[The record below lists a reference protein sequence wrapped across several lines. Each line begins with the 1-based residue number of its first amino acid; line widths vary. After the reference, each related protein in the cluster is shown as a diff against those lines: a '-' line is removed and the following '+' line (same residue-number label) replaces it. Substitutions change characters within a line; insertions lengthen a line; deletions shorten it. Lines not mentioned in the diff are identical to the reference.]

1 MAAPKNKDVTRLAI
15 LFTVCGVLLLT
26 IAIGGLVLRCR
37 TLETR
42 LNGML
47 LQSMTSHTEVSGTE
61 AKRLIDDTQ
70 ALLEEAARLLGD
82 GVPPDLPDDSL
93 VNLVLE
99 PLGLGRGLEISF
111 LNWEE
116 LDSVEPGSEEQRVY
130 QQLQPGSCVVGS
142 VIPAQDEFYFLVV
155 RPITDQGGKIVGAVQ
170 AKASADLLSNQG
182 HDSSLFLSV
191 QRVLAA
197 DDGHIVCGSSP
208 ELRGLSLTELVR
220 GDGLDQKGLDRFA
233 AAYHANEYGSLSY
246 ETKGGQG
253 YVAWAPISYNGWR
266 VVQISQSPDLQV
278 ERTSLMQTVVMV
290 VSLLVCAALAAL
302 IWRMRSRMAADK
314 LRYSALSEFKDTL
327 IFEYDC
333 QKDSLEFTSNALDT
347 LDLDDVRLEEIT
359 DLKHDFPVFHPDD
372 LETVRR
378 VLWEAETLVQDQVA
392 HDRIRLKRKNGEYSW
407 YRSQYKAV
415 FDEKGKVI
423 RLIGT
428 LTDISAQINQEMEL
442 RKQAQQDPLTGVYN
456 RAGVK
461 LINARL
467 EQISRGVLFM
477 LDMDD
482 FKRVN
487 DTFGHAAGDRLL
499 MAIGGVLRDTF
510 RTDDIV
516 ARIGGDEFIA
526 FLSGSDSRATAE
538 AKGQELL
545 ERVRNLR
552 VEGVEGPITVS
563 VGAASAPAQGRTYET
578 LSLAADEAMYHVKQ
592 NGKGGFSLR

>member
-1 MAAPKNKDVTRLAI
+1 MAVPKNKDVTRLAI

-42 LNGML
+42 LDEML
-47 LQSMTSHTEVSGTE
+47 LESMTSHTESSGE
-61 AKRLIDDTQ
+61 GAKELIDDTQ
-70 ALLEEAARLLGD
+70 VLLERADRLLEAD
-82 GVPPDLPDDSL
+82 GRTLEKSWADR
-93 VNLVLE
+93 VLA
-99 PLGLGRGLEISF
+99 P
-111 LNWEE
+111 LNWGRTTE
-116 LDSVEPGSEEQRVY
+116 LSYLDWEDLTSVDPASEEQRVY
-130 QQLQPGSCVVGS
+130 QQLQPGSCVVGG
-142 VIPAQDEFYFLVV
+142 VISGQDDFYFLVV
-155 RPITDQGGKIVGAVQ
+155 RPLASPSGNIVGAVQ
-170 AKASADLLSNQG
+170 AKVSADLLSSQG

-191 QRVLAA
+191 QRVITG
-197 DDGHIVCGSSP
+197 DDGIIVFGNSP
-208 ELRGLSLTELVR
+208 KLRGLSLTELVR
-220 GDGLDQKGLDRFA
+220 EDGLDQKVLDRFT
-233 AAYHANEYGSLSY
+233 AAYHANEYGSLRY
-246 ETKGGQG
+246 ETEEGQG

-266 VVQISQSPDLQV
+266 MVQISQSPDLQV
-278 ERTSLMQTVVMV
+278 ERTSLVQTVVMV

-302 IWRMRSRMAADK
+302 IWQLRARMAADK

-333 QKDSLEFTSNALDT
+333 QKDSLEFTSNALET
-347 LDLDDVRLEEIT
+347 LDLEDVRLDEVT

-392 HDRIRLKRKNGEYSW
+392 HDRVRLKRKNGEYSW

-415 FDEKGKVI
+415 FDGDGKVI

-482 FKRVN
+482 FKRIN
-487 DTFGHAAGDRLL
+487 DSFGHAAGDRVL

-526 FLSGSDSRATAE
+526 FLSGSDSRTTAE
-538 AKGQELL
+538 QKGQELL
-545 ERVRNLR
+545 ERVRKLQ

-563 VGAASAPAQGRTYET
+563 VGAAAAPAQGRTYEA
-578 LSLAADEAMYHVKQ
+578 LSLAADKAMYHIKQ
-592 NGKGGFSLR
+592 NGKGGFALR

>member
-1 MAAPKNKDVTRLAI
+1 MAAPKHKDVTLLAI
-15 LFTVCGVLLLT
+15 LFTVCGVLLLA
-26 IAIGGLVLRCR
+26 IAVGGLVLRCR
-37 TLETR
+37 TLESR
-42 LNGML
+42 LDGML
-47 LQSMTSHTEVSGTE
+47 LQSMTSHTEVSGKE

-70 ALLEEAARLLGD
+70 ILLEEAVRLLGD
-82 GVPPDLPDDSL
+82 GTPPDLPDDSL
-93 VNLVLE
+93 VDLVLE
-99 PLGLGRGLEISF
+99 LLSLGRDQEISF
-111 LNWEE
+111 LNRRD
-116 LDSVEPGSEEQRVY
+116 LDAAEPGSEEQRVY

-142 VIPAQDEFYFLVV
+142 VISGQDEFYFLVV
-155 RPITDQGGKIVGAVQ
+155 RSLTSQTGNIVGAVQ
-170 AKASADLLSNQG
+170 AKVSADLLSSQG

-191 QRVLAA
+191 QRALAG
-197 DDGHIVCGSSP
+197 DDGTIVCGSSP
-208 ELRGLSLTELVR
+208 ELQGLSLTDLVR
-220 GDGLDQKGLDRFA
+220 GDGVAQRELDRFT
-233 AAYHANEYGSLSY
+233 AAYQADEYGSLHY
-246 ETKGGQG
+246 GMKAGQG

-266 VVQISQSPDLQV
+266 VVQISQSPDLQI
-278 ERTSLMQTVVMV
+278 ERTSLVQTVVMV
-290 VSLLVCAALAAL
+290 VSLLVCAVLAAL

-333 QKDSLEFTSNALDT
+333 QKDSLEFTSNALET
-347 LDLDDVRLEEIT
+347 LDLDDVRLEEVT

-378 VLWEAETLVQDQVA
+378 VLWEAETLAQDQVA
-392 HDRIRLKRKNGEYSW
+392 HDRVRLKGKDGEYSW

-415 FDEKGKVI
+415 FDGDGKVI

-428 LTDISAQINQEMEL
+428 LTDISAQITQEIEL

-482 FKRVN
+482 FKRIN
-487 DTFGHAAGDRLL
+487 DSFGHAAGDRLL

-526 FLSGSDSRATAE
+526 FMSGSDSRSTAE
-538 AKGQELL
+538 QKGHELL

-592 NGKGGFSLR
+592 NGKGGFALR

>member
-15 LFTVCGVLLLT
+15 LFTICGVILLT
-26 IAIGGLVLRCR
+26 VAVGGLVLRCR
-37 TLETR
+37 TLEKR
-42 LNGML
+42 LDEML
-47 LQSMTSHTEVSGTE
+47 LQSMTSHTEVSGKE

-70 ALLEEAARLLGD
+70 VLLEEAVRLLGD
-82 GVPPDLPDDSL
+82 GTLPDLPDDSL
-93 VNLVLE
+93 IDLVLE
-99 PLGLGRGLEISF
+99 PLALGRDLDISF
-111 LNWEE
+111 LDRKD
-116 LDSVEPGSEEQRVY
+116 LDSAELGSEEQRVY

-142 VIPAQDEFYFLVV
+142 VISTQDEFYFLVV
-155 RPITDQGGKIVGAVQ
+155 RPLTSPAGDIVGAVQ
-170 AKASADLLSNQG
+170 ARVSADLLSSQG

-191 QRVLAA
+191 QRALVG
-197 DDGHIVCGSSP
+197 DNGNIVCGSSP
-208 ELRGLSLTELVR
+208 ELRGLSLTELIR
-220 GDGLDQKGLDRFA
+220 EDGMDQRVLDRFT
-233 AAYHANEYGSLSY
+233 AAYQVDEYGSLRY
-246 ETKGGQG
+246 GTKGGQG

-278 ERTSLMQTVVMV
+278 ERTSLVQTVVMV
-290 VSLLVCAALAAL
+290 MSLLVCAALAAL
-302 IWRMRSRMAADK
+302 IWRLRARMAADK

-347 LDLDDVRLEEIT
+347 LDLEDVRLEEVT

-392 HDRIRLKRKNGEYSW
+392 HDRVRLKRKDGKYSW

-415 FDEKGKVI
+415 FDGEGKVI

-428 LTDISAQINQEMEL
+428 LTDISAQINQEIEL

-482 FKRVN
+482 FKRIN
-487 DTFGHAAGDRLL
+487 DSFGHAAGDRLL
-499 MAIGGVLRDTF
+499 MAIGGVLRETF

-526 FLSGSDSRATAE
+526 FLSGSDSRITAE
-538 AKGQELL
+538 LKGQELL
-545 ERVRNLR
+545 ERVRNLQ

-563 VGAASAPAQGRTYET
+563 VGAACAPAQGRTYET
-578 LSLAADEAMYHVKQ
+578 LSQAADEAMYHVKQ
-592 NGKGGFSLR
+592 NGKGGFTLR